1 MPLGG
6 GLGAEPR
13 GKERKGLGQGEGKAK
28 LGDSSEVEAALGG
41 GFDEDN
47 GAAHEDS
54 FLCGAR
60 GWPESSD
67 TALPPPPARWSQVS
81 GLSLPH
87 LGSNP
92 RASTSSLKA
101 QFPPPR

>member
-1 MPLGG
+1 M
-6 GLGAEPR
+6 
-13 GKERKGLGQGEGKAK
+13 
-28 LGDSSEVEAALGG
+28 EAALGG

-67 TALPPPPARWSQVS
+67 TGLPHPGPMATGLWVESALF
-81 GLSLPH
+81 GLSPW
-87 LGSNP
+87 G
-92 RASTSSLKA
+92 
-101 QFPPPR
+101 QYIPP

>member
-13 GKERKGLGQGEGKAK
+13 GKERKGLGQGEGEAK

-67 TALPPPPARWSQVS
+67 TARPPLPRPDGHR
-81 GLSLPH
+81 SL
-87 LGSNP
+87 G
-92 RASTSSLKA
+92 
-101 QFPPPR
+101 